1 MQAQSAPSSQPA
13 NSAQQ
18 PNSPINPFV
27 QIPAAAP
34 NTVTIS
40 NTRLMVTRAKDGIS
54 KPIDRLSLH
63 TTTTSPLLWSHIHAL
78 RDLNWQKAMLDEY
91 NALITNMANGRSQQ
105 DGIDYDK
112 TFSPVVKP
120 ATIRT
125 VLSIYVSRS
134 WPIHQLDV
142 KNAFL
147 HGYLSET
154 VYMHQPPRFVDP
166 KRPDYVCHLQRS
178 LYGLKQASRAWFQRF
193 SGYATRVGFQQS
205 KTDSSLFIYHRG
217 SDIAYLLLYVDDII
231 LRASSSAFLQRV
243 ISLLHGE
250 FAMTD
255 LGSLNYFLG
264 ISAQRSSTGLFLSQS
279 TYAKEI
285 LKCAHMQK
293 CNPCRTLVD
302 TEPKLEADGD
312 PVNDP
317 TLYRSLAGALQYL
330 TLTRPDISYAVQ
342 QLHVSSTSQLTAYT
356 NADWAGCPVTRRS
369 TSGYSVFL
377 SDNLLSWLAKRQVTV
392 SHSSAEAEYRGV
404 ANVVVETAWMCNLLC
419 ELHTPLF
426 TATLVYCD
434 NVRVLHVPSRYQF
447 ADIFTKGL
455 PSALFEEF
463 RSSLSVQCHPALTAG
478 EC

>member
-1 MQAQSAPSSQPA
+1 MKAQSAPSSQPA

-18 PNSPINPFV
+18 PNPPINPIV

-34 NTVTIS
+34 NTATIS
-40 NTRLMVTRAKDGIS
+40 NTHPMVTRAKDGIS

-63 TTTTSPLLWSHIHAL
+63 TTTTSPLLWSHVHAL

-91 NALITNMANGRSQQ
+91 NALITNDGSLSRYKARLVANGRSQQ
-105 DGIDYDK
+105 DGINYDK

-125 VLSIYVSRS
+125 VLSIFVSPS

-154 VYMHQPPRFVDP
+154 VYMHQPPGFVDL
-166 KRPDYVCHLQRS
+166 KRPDYVCHLRRS
-178 LYGLKQASRAWFQRF
+178 LYGLKQASHAWFQRF
-193 SGYATRVGFQQS
+193 AGYATRVGFQQS

-279 TYAKEI
+279 TYAQEI
-285 LKCAHMQK
+285 LERAHMQK
-293 CNPCRTLVD
+293 CNPCRTPVD
-302 TEPKLEADGD
+302 TESKLGADGD
-312 PVNDP
+312 LVCLCMHDP
-317 TLYRSLAGALQYL
+317 REPHLVALKC
-330 TLTRPDISYAVQ
+330 ISRYVLGTIDHGL
-342 QLHVSSTSQLTAYT
+342 QLHVSSTSQLTGYT
-356 NADWAGCPVTRRS
+356 DADCAGCPVTR
-369 TSGYSVFL
+369 
-377 SDNLLSWLAKRQVTV
+377 
-392 SHSSAEAEYRGV
+392 
-404 ANVVVETAWMCNLLC
+404 
-419 ELHTPLF
+419 
-426 TATLVYCD
+426 
-434 NVRVLHVPSRYQF
+434 
-447 ADIFTKGL
+447 
-455 PSALFEEF
+455 
-463 RSSLSVQCHPALTAG
+463 
-478 EC
+478 